1 MERTGEVIAV
11 KGDELLI
18 RFCRPTDCEKCHGCM
33 GGAAQRELKVRGQA
47 QVGDAVRFT
56 DGAGTTFSYVV
67 SEIQQLPGTAIEEM
81 AAGDWDLTLFTCTLG
96 GQARLTLRCTQ
107 VGA

>member
-1 MERTGEVIAV
+1 M
-11 KGDELLI
+11 
-18 RFCRPTDCEKCHGCM
+18 
-33 GGAAQRELKVRGQA
+33 
-47 QVGDAVRFT
+47 GDAVRFT